1 MTAEGLI
8 DTTEMYLKAAYEL
21 EEDGVVPLRARIA
34 DRLGQ
39 SPPTV
44 SQTVSRL
51 ARDGL
56 LELDDDRHLVLSAEG
71 RRRAVRVMRKHR
83 LAEVLLE
90 RVIGL
95 DWATVHVE
103 ACRWEHVMSEQAE
116 RRIFALCGKP
126 RYSPYGAPVPGLAE
140 FDATAGQAP
149 EPGGVRALAEAAPS
163 GRARLYRISE
173 RIQEDVA
180 FLRALHEA
188 GVVPG
193 AELEFAPEGDRIGI
207 RTATGTLTLD
217 RRRAAMLL
225 VGGPADGDVP
235 ATTADSRLAS
245 SR

>member
-51 ARDGL
+51 ERDGL
-56 LELDDDRHLVLSAEG
+56 LELDDDRHLVLSERG

-103 ACRWEHVMSEQAE
+103 ACRWEHVMSEEAE
-116 RRIFALCGKP
+116 RRIFDLCGKP
-126 RYSPYGAPVPGLAE
+126 RYSPYGAPIPGLAE
-140 FDATAGQAP
+140 FDAAVEPARV
-149 EPGGVRALAEAAPS
+149 PGGVRALSEAVPG

-173 RIQEDVA
+173 RIQEDIA
-180 FLRALHEA
+180 FLRALRDA
-188 GVVPG
+188 GIVPG
-193 AELEFAPEGDRIGI
+193 AELEFAPDAHRVEV
-207 RTATGTLTLD
+207 RTETGTLSLD
-217 RRRAAMLL
+217 RRQAAMLL
-225 VGGPADGDVP
+225 VGDSTGDRAPAGLP
-235 ATTADSRLAS
+235 GWLAS